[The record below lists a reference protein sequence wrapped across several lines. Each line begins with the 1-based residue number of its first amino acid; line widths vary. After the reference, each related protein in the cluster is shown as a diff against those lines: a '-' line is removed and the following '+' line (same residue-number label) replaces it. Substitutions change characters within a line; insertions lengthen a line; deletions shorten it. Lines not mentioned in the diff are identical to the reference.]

1 MKMAPKN
8 LLLKW
13 CFTLLLLLISKT
25 LARPSPWFG
34 AIYDHGFD
42 KHRIE
47 ESNSEEVNIDMKR
60 MNSRMIGDKIQFWS
74 DLTPAALPRHL
85 AQALSGA
92 LRICDI
98 LR

>member
-8 LLLKW
+8 LLLKL
-13 CFTLLLLLISKT
+13 CFTVLLLLISKT

-42 KHRIE
+42 KHRIG
-47 ESNSEEVNIDMKR
+47 ESKSEEANIDMKR